1 MAVAFAIKRSPTFTV
16 HDFIYPSHRLEAG
29 DSGFQFTTL
38 SRFASRSATQNQ
50 SAARSPFR
58 VGDCFAGLFKAV
70 VLGILATR
78 NTSCFS
84 GRWRPLSRNIGLR
97 PSALPAIAD
106 S

>member
-50 SAARSPFR
+50 
-58 VGDCFAGLFKAV
+58 
-70 VLGILATR
+70 
-78 NTSCFS
+78 
-84 GRWRPLSRNIGLR
+84 
-97 PSALPAIAD
+97 
-106 S
+106 